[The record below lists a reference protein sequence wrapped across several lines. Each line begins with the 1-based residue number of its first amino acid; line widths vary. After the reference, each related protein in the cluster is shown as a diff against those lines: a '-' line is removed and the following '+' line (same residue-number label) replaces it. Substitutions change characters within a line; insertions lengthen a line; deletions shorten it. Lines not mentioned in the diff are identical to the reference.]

1 MNRRPTCEE
10 AAPREAGGDSL
21 VQIGLPT
28 GTRSTGFEATRR
40 DVLSLM
46 GFSLGAAWRRG
57 MPRARPARGAAAGGV
72 DGDGARRAEP
82 LRDHLRRVQ
91 RRLRPRRQ
99 AARRTSDQDRGQRR
113 VAADGRRDLRGGP
126 GQRAVA
132 VRRRTAARAGVAGQP
147 GVVARDRPSHPDR
160 AGCAGPRCARRRAA
174 VADDH
179 QPVDARA
186 ARRAAGRLPEVPARH
201 LRHDV
206 AGGAARGEP
215 ALSRRGR
222 GAALPVRSRAR
233 RRGAGGRLPRD
244 LAGAGRVRAPVGAA
258 AARDR
263 RARPRASTC
272 SAKPACRSRA
282 ATPTSA
288 SPSRR
293 RRSAQSRSR
302 CSPPSAVA
310 SATRAWSGRPS
321 RASAGWRGTL
331 PRSSGPP
338 RRWCAAAANRWS
350 CRAATMWRRRSWWRS

>member
-132 VRRRTAARAGVAGQP
+132 VRRRAPARAGVAGQP

-201 LRHDV
+201 STTRC
-206 AGGAARGEP
+206 RW
-215 ALSRRGR
+215 RRCGR
-222 GAALPVRSRAR
+222 RTGSVT
-233 RRGAGGRLPRD
+233 
-244 LAGAGRVRAPVGAA
+244 
-258 AARDR
+258 
-263 RARPRASTC
+263 ARPWCRTTGSIARAS
-272 SAKPACRSRA
+272 SWRWR
-282 ATPTSA
+282 PTS
-288 SPSRR
+288 SGPGW
-293 RRSAQSRSR
+293 RRSS
-302 CSPPSAVA
+302 
-310 SATRAWSGRPS
+310 S
-321 RASAGWRGTL
+321 RASGRG
-331 PRSSGPP
+331 GGKG
-338 RRWCAAAANRWS
+338 
-350 CRAATMWRRRSWWRS
+350 